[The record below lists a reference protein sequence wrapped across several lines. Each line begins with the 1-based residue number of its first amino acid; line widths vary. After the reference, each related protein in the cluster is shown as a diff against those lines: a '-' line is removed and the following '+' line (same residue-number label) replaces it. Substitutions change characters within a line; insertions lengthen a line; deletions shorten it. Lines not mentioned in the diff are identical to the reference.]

1 MKRPIR
7 FATVLAVSLALVPFL
22 PFYVERTMARSSVAG
37 HAGDVVE
44 WGWRL
49 RTLSSYWSDYSYFRP
64 EQRPA
69 LWLGV
74 NFVLGLAYALIIAL
88 CIDRFLARRKRHEGR
103 GH

>member
-1 MKRPIR
+1 MKRPLR
-7 FATVLAVSLALVPFL
+7 FAIVLAVALALVPFL
-22 PFYVERTMARSSVAG
+22 PFYVERTMGRSWRVG
-37 HAGDVVE
+37 HAVDVVE

-74 NFVLGLAYALIIAL
+74 NLVLGFAYALVIAL
-88 CIDRFLARRKRHEGR
+88 GIDRLLARRKAA
-103 GH
+103 